1 MRQLLTVLVFFF
13 IYITSGFTQ
22 NEVCDCPG
30 QSKPGKGTFYFS
42 WGYNRDWYSKSD
54 LHFKNT
60 SGDYN
65 ATTGNYDNYDFTIY
79 DVKAK
84 DRPGFR
90 DILRTDLTIPQY
102 VYRLGYYFNDKHDLG
117 VEINFDH
124 AKYVMVG
131 WQTLHVQGTI
141 QGQHVDSMIL
151 VRPDSFLHFE
161 HTDGANFLMINFV
174 KRQRL
179 LVSANKKLWLSGIV
193 KIGAGPVIPK
203 TDVTLFGQRLNNR
216 FHIAGY
222 IAGVEAGIRID
233 AFEHF
238 FLEYTGK
245 GAFANYTNVLVIG
258 AGKAHHNFWV
268 AENIL
273 TLGVQMAL

>member
-1 MRQLLTVLVFFF
+1 MYILLYTGNSFAQDE
-13 IYITSGFTQ
+13 I
-22 NEVCDCPG
+22 CDCPSM
-30 QSKPGKGTFYFS
+30 SKKGKGSFYFS

-65 ATTGNYDNYDFTIY
+65 ATTGNYDSYDFTIY

-102 VYRLGYYFNDKHDLG
+102 VYRLGYYFNNKRDLG
-117 VEINFDH
+117 IEINFDH

-131 WQTLHVQGTI
+131 WQTLRVKGTI
-141 QGQHVDSMIL
+141 HGQQIDKDTL
-151 VRPDSFLHFE
+151 VSPDSFLHFE
-161 HTDGANFLMINFV
+161 HSDGANFLMLNAM

-179 LVSANKKLWLSGIV
+179 LVSKNKKLWLSGVI
-193 KIGAGPVIPK
+193 KAGAGAVIPR

-216 FHIAGY
+216 FHVAGY
-222 IAGVEAGIRID
+222 IAGVETGIRID
-233 AFEHF
+233 AYKHF
-238 FLEYTGK
+238 FLEYTAK
-245 GAFANYTNVLVIG
+245 GAYANYMNVLVIG
-258 AGKAHHNFWV
+258 AGKAHHHFWV
-268 AENIL
+268 FENIL
-273 TLGVQMAL
+273 TLGLQFGV